1 MCYNN
6 FVLLRPLNGMEE
18 RHGIGRRETDLAT
31 QVAEAYANGG
41 RVVVY
46 NEVDRST
53 ADFRRI
59 LACAQFF
66 ARQGRVVVMPPKVD
80 VPYKN
85 PAYDKI
91 YGTLKGTPYYGKCP
105 DLCVDG
111 VWYEHEG
118 YVHDNPKSNFANMC
132 KRGLRQSDR
141 IIVEDCGLTDGYMK
155 RNILVRIHEGQCIME
170 FWVKDKTGLR
180 LLYKAE

>member
-1 MCYNN
+1 MQ
-6 FVLLRPLNGMEE
+6 E
-18 RHGIGRRETDLAT
+18 RRGDGRRVMDLSTET
-31 QVAEAYANGG
+31 VARYDNGG
-41 RVVVY
+41 SVLVY
-46 NEVDRST
+46 NAIDRTT
-53 ADFRRI
+53 ADFQRI
-59 LACAQFF
+59 LRCADFF
-66 ARQGRVVVMPPKVD
+66 ARQGCEVVLPPKVD

-85 PAYDKI
+85 PAYDRI
-91 YGTLKGTPYYGKCP
+91 YGSLRGTPYYGKCP

-118 YVHDNPKSNFANMC
+118 FVHDNPKSNFANMC

-170 FWVKDKTGLR
+170 LWVKDKTGLR

>member
-1 MCYNN
+1 MQ
-6 FVLLRPLNGMEE
+6 E
-18 RHGIGRRETDLAT
+18 RRGDGRRVMDLSTET
-31 QVAEAYANGG
+31 VARYDNGG
-41 RVVVY
+41 SVLVY
-46 NEVDRST
+46 NAIDRTT
-53 ADFRRI
+53 ADFQRI
-59 LACAQFF
+59 LRCADFF
-66 ARQGRVVVMPPKVD
+66 ARQGRRVVLPPKVD

-85 PAYDKI
+85 PAYDRI
-91 YGTLKGTPYYGKCP
+91 YGSLRGTPYYGKCP

-118 YVHDNPKSNFANMC
+118 FVHDNPKSNFANMC

>member
-1 MCYNN
+1 MQ
-6 FVLLRPLNGMEE
+6 E
-18 RHGIGRRETDLAT
+18 RRGDGRRVMDLSTET
-31 QVAEAYANGG
+31 VARYDTGG
-41 RVVVY
+41 SVLVY
-46 NEVDRST
+46 NAIDRTT
-53 ADFRRI
+53 ADFQRI
-59 LACAQFF
+59 LRCADFF
-66 ARQGRVVVMPPKVD
+66 ARQGRRVVLPPKVD

-85 PAYDKI
+85 PVYDRI
-91 YGTLKGTPYYGKCP
+91 YGSLRGTPYYGKCP

-118 YVHDNPKSNFANMC
+118 FVHDNPKSNFANMC

>member
-1 MCYNN
+1 MQ
-6 FVLLRPLNGMEE
+6 E
-18 RHGIGRRETDLAT
+18 RRGDGRRVMDLSTET
-31 QVAEAYANGG
+31 VARYDNGG
-41 RVVVY
+41 SVLVY
-46 NEVDRST
+46 DAIDRAT
-53 ADFRRI
+53 ADFQRI
-59 LACAQFF
+59 LRCADFF
-66 ARQGRVVVMPPKVD
+66 ARQGRRVVLPPKMD

-85 PAYDKI
+85 PAYDRI
-91 YGTLKGTPYYGKCP
+91 YGSLRGTPYYGKCP

-118 YVHDNPKSNFANMC
+118 FVHDNPKSNFSNMC

>member
-1 MCYNN
+1 MQ
-6 FVLLRPLNGMEE
+6 E
-18 RHGIGRRETDLAT
+18 RRGDGRRVMDLSTET
-31 QVAEAYANGG
+31 VARYDNGG
-41 RVVVY
+41 SVLVY
-46 NEVDRST
+46 NAIDRTT
-53 ADFRRI
+53 ADFQRI
-59 LACAQFF
+59 LRCADFF
-66 ARQGRVVVMPPKVD
+66 ARQGKRVVLPPKVD

-85 PAYDKI
+85 PAYDRI
-91 YGTLKGTPYYGKCP
+91 YGSLRGTPYYGKCP

-118 YVHDNPKSNFANMC
+118 FVHDNPKSNFANMC